1 MDLLWDAV
9 PGTGASR
16 VHTVRVVRVADLLQ
30 DDGEMVYEG
39 MVAAY
44 NLVWANTDFEL
55 QHCGVAVR
63 RRHSPFEVAYTI
75 TSNRPS
81 ARASATSCWT
91 CGRSRDSTGTCAW

>member
-1 MDLLWDAV
+1 
-9 PGTGASR
+9 
-16 VHTVRVVRVADLLQ
+16 
-30 DDGEMVYEG
+30 

-75 TSNRPS
+75 TSKRPQRQS
-81 ARASATSCWT
+81 FRYIVLDLRTQP
-91 CGRSRDSTGTCAW
+91 

>member
-1 MDLLWDAV
+1 MVDLLWGTV

-16 VHTVRVVRVADLLQ
+16 VHTVRVVRVADLLR

-75 TSNRPS
+75 TSKRPQRQS
-81 ARASATSCWT
+81 FRYIVLDLRTQP
-91 CGRSRDSTGTCAW
+91 